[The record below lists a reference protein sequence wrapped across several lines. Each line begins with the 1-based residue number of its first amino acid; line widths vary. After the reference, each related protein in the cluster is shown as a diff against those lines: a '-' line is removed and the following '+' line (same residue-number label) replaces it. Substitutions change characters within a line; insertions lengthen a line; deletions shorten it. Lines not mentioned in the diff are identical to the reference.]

1 MHVIKRYPNRK
12 LYDTESKTYI
22 TLEGIADLIRSNED
36 VQVTDHETGE
46 DLTTVTLSQI
56 ILELE
61 KRQASSLPKTVLTSL
76 IRTGGDTLDVFK
88 RSFYSSMGAIRIF
101 EESIERRVDQL
112 VRRGQMTE
120 DEGRQLRENLLS
132 HTKDFKG
139 DVSEAPIGPLDV
151 ALDRL
156 NIPTRADL
164 KRLSLQLEELTAKI
178 DALLGA
184 ETEGEAQREEP
195 AE

>member
-12 LYDTESKTYI
+12 LYDTESKAYI
-22 TLEGIADLIRSNED
+22 TLDGIADLIRGGED
-36 VQVTDHETGE
+36 VQVLDHETGE

-76 IRTGGDTLDVFK
+76 IRTGGDTLDIFR
-88 RSFYSSMGAIRIF
+88 RSFYSSVGAVRIF

-132 HTKDFKG
+132 HTQEFKLEG
-139 DVSEAPIGPLDV
+139 PETASGPLGV

-164 KRLSLQLEELTAKI
+164 KRLSLQLEELTAKL
-178 DALLGA
+178 DALLGEYSA
-184 ETEGEAQREEP
+184 RPNHDDEMLE
-195 AE
+195 